1 MKASLSLMVLEIRN
15 WVGSSINEGSA
26 LGLGS
31 DLCELLAARTV
42 LPCQCLPAWNSR
54 KTLRPVC
61 RRKDKTATLGHCSH
75 PESKKM
81 KMSRCLTVT
90 SALLTLVA
98 LKAYLEWS
106 TEEGERFPALPDVAW
121 QASTTSEPQEDG
133 SPSSVLQRF
142 NASLQQLRQT
152 IPRAKA
158 YWNTKQHRIFRALD
172 NKSGNLSWPECQGP
186 EVAEQVAKIRDFGSY
201 SELYKNFI
209 FYDECRDFP
218 LVLNQP
224 RKCSSGKNRTF
235 LLLAIKS
242 LPGNFAA
249 RQAVRD
255 TWGREDE
262 TGGQAVRTIFL
273 LGSGKDRHGLRL
285 QNLVAYESQ
294 TYGDILMWDF
304 EDSFFN
310 LTLKDHLFLTWTLE
324 HCRDARFILKGD
336 DDVFINTPKV
346 LEYLGSLDAHKLLYT
361 GQVMSTASPFRAR
374 KSKYYVPESYY
385 VGPYPAYAGGGGYIF
400 SGQLARWLHLISRYV
415 AFYPIDDVY
424 TGLCFQALGIR
435 PEAHPG
441 FQTFDIAEKD
451 RDDPCVHSKLL
462 LVHRRSPQ
470 QTLQLW
476 NRIKDPNL
484 QC

>member
-1 MKASLSLMVLEIRN
+1 MKS
-15 WVGSSINEGSA
+15 
-26 LGLGS
+26 
-31 DLCELLAARTV
+31 
-42 LPCQCLPAWNSR
+42 
-54 KTLRPVC
+54 
-61 RRKDKTATLGHCSH
+61 
-75 PESKKM
+75 
-81 KMSRCLTVT
+81 SRCLTVA

-106 TEEGERFPALPDVAW
+106 SEEGERFPGSLGTAW
-121 QASTTSEPQEDG
+121 HASTTSEPQVQD
-133 SPSSVLQRF
+133 SPSAVLQRF

-152 IPRAKA
+152 VPRAKA
-158 YWNTKQHRIFRALD
+158 YWNAKQHQLLKALD
-172 NKSGNLSWPECQGP
+172 GQPGNVSWPECRGP

-209 FYDECRDFP
+209 LYEECRDFP

-224 RKCSSGKNRTF
+224 QKCAGGKNRTF

-262 TGGQAVRTIFL
+262 PGGRPVRTIFL
-273 LGSGKDRHGLRL
+273 LGSAKERHGPSL
-285 QNLVAYESQ
+285 QRLVAYESRA
-294 TYGDILMWDF
+294 YGDILMWDF
-304 EDSFFN
+304 EDTFFN
-310 LTLKDHLFLTWTLE
+310 LTLKDQLFLRWTLE

-346 LEYLGSLDAHKLLYT
+346 LAYLGSADPHKPLYT
-361 GQVMSTASPFRAR
+361 GQVMSTASPFRVR
-374 KSKYYVPESYY
+374 KSKYFVPESFY

-400 SGQLARWLHLISRYV
+400 SGQLARWLLLISRYV

-424 TGLCFQALGIR
+424 TGLCFLALGIR
-435 PEAHPG
+435 PEPHPG

-451 RDDPCVHSKLL
+451 RDDPCVHSQLL

-470 QTLQLW
+470 QTHHLW
-476 NRIKDPNL
+476 RRIRDPDL